1 MNTSNKILSKQQLI
15 NLVESW
21 RENGEKIVFTNGCF
35 DILHYGH
42 LCLLN
47 KSAAFGTKLIV
58 AINSDSSVKKL
69 KGENRPI
76 NNELHRAALIAALEV
91 VNATVIFEEETPA
104 ALIAEIKPSILVK
117 GGDYTVSQI
126 AGADF
131 VLKNGGEVKIIPLEK
146 NLSTTKILS
155 SLNRK

>member
-1 MNTSNKILSKQQLI
+1 
-15 NLVESW
+15 
-21 RENGEKIVFTNGCF
+21 
-35 DILHYGH
+35 
-42 LCLLN
+42 
-47 KSAAFGTKLIV
+47 KLIV

-76 NNELHRAALIAALEV
+76 NNELHRATLIAALEV

-104 ALIAEIKPSILVK
+104 ALISEIKPNILVK